1 MEWVDILCIY
11 LLVSMLVFIF
21 SAAPLSKNDYEVY
34 SLKAIFVF
42 QYEAYKHMKDELNML
57 GIVILETII
66 TVLTF
71 GSSIIMF
78 ITFLIIGTL
87 MLIWEIF
94 CFVFQKRT

>member
-1 MEWVDILCIY
+1 MEWLEILCIY
-11 LLVSMLVFIF
+11 SLVSMLVFVF

-42 QYEAYKHMKDELNML
+42 QYEAYKHMKDELNIL

-66 TVLTF
+66 TVLTL

-78 ITFLIIGTL
+78 ITFLITYTF
-87 MLIWEIF
+87 MLIWELF